1 MLYIYCLYML
11 YILSVHA
18 VYILSVYAVYTVCTV
33 NIVFLSSVMQD
44 NDAVGNVAPY
54 ATLAVK
60 CFASC
65 IVICKQAATLMSTWP
80 GDCDLSITSAYL
92 KLPHPTN

>member
-1 MLYIYCLYML
+1 
-11 YILSVHA
+11 
-18 VYILSVYAVYTVCTV
+18 
-33 NIVFLSSVMQD
+33 MQD

-65 IVICKQAATLMSTWP
+65 IVIGKQAATLMSTWP